1 MDSGDLS
8 KYDLQDWDGDKTLGG
23 LTDWYAAQNGT
34 FDREGFLDRLR
45 KNQLQDVDWEILGKM
60 GFGQGVTP
68 QTDSKTSHVDWK
80 GNADSAKRAG
90 VYFTKNS
97 DGT

>member
-1 MDSGDLS
+1 
-8 KYDLQDWDGDKTLGG
+8 
-23 LTDWYAAQNGT
+23 
-34 FDREGFLDRLR
+34 
-45 KNQLQDVDWEILGKM
+45 M

-68 QTDSKTSHVDWK
+68 QTDSKMSHVDWK